1 MKFLRKN
8 RIPILLC
15 VGLLLFIAHYQNQ
28 PLLKYVFLPQI
39 GTAILLGVVLFILFH
54 RWGEIKK
61 VGFGDK
67 FLWIPLAVIAGS
79 AIMRVIV
86 FHNLDSL
93 AGALFMAAMF
103 GLYLVARIYGE
114 RALRFFMPVVIV
126 GAVSIVVSAIINQ
139 HTGNSG
145 LFNNYATASEFL
157 VFGWLVS
164 PRKHQWW
171 LAGFVITGL
180 FFTGAPE
187 AIFYVAV
194 IGLVILFRRDWS
206 VKIALPL
213 GVLGFL
219 MVACSLAGITQVLW
233 QRSFDMLNGT
243 YVAMTDGG
251 LTEGERAL
259 LLDESTD
266 IRWLTT
272 WRLQR
277 PVSVLGYGVDVTNQI
292 TTEGGH
298 IPHFIGLLVT
308 DQLGPIAAVAWFV
321 AMIAGI
327 KRTKWKYGFLSLI
340 LFGVFQ
346 PFIWTLFA
354 PYMWAMAGSA
364 SNSKVDTSYIFREVV
379 ATTGG
384 A

>member
-1 MKFLRKN
+1 MKFLKEN

-15 VGLLLFIAHYQNQ
+15 VGLLLFIAHYQSQ

-39 GTAILLGVVLFILFH
+39 GTAILLGVVLFMLFH

-67 FLWIPLAVIAGS
+67 FLWIPLAVISGS
-79 AIMRVIV
+79 AILRMVV
-86 FHNLDSL
+86 FHDLDSL
-93 AGALFMAAMF
+93 AGALFMSSMF

-114 RALRFFMPVVIV
+114 RALSFFMPVIIV

-145 LFNNYATASEFL
+145 LFNNYATASEFI

-171 LAGFVITGL
+171 LAGFVVIGL

-187 AIFYVAV
+187 AIFYVAI
-194 IGLVILFRRDWS
+194 IGLVVLIRRDWGI
-206 VKIALPL
+206 KLALPL
-213 GVLGFL
+213 GTLGFL
-219 MVACSLAGITQVLW
+219 MVVCSVTGITQVLW
-233 QRSFDMLNGT
+233 QRSYDIVNGA
-243 YVAMTDGG
+243 YIAMTDRG
-251 LTEGERAL
+251 LIEEQRTL

-277 PVSVLGYGVDVTNQI
+277 PVSPLGYGMDLTNEI
-292 TTEGGH
+292 TLEGGH

-308 DQLGPIAAVAWFV
+308 DQLGPLAAVAWFV

-327 KRTKWKYGFLSLI
+327 RRTKWKYGFLSLI

-346 PFIWTLFA
+346 PFVWTLFA

-364 SNSKVDTSYIFREVV
+364 SSSKVESSYVFREVV
-379 ATTGG
+379 ATM
-384 A
+384 

>member
-1 MKFLRKN
+1 MKFIKEN

-15 VGLLLFIAHYQNQ
+15 IGLLLFIAHYQSQ

-39 GTAILLGVVLFILFH
+39 GTTILLGVVLFMLFH

-67 FLWIPLAVIAGS
+67 FLWIPLVVISGS
-79 AIMRVIV
+79 AILRAVV
-86 FHNLDSL
+86 CHDLDSL
-93 AGALFMAAMF
+93 AGALFMSSMF
-103 GLYLVARIYGE
+103 GLYLVSRIYGE
-114 RALRFFMPVVIV
+114 RALSFFMPVVMV
-126 GAVSIVVSAIINQ
+126 GAASIVVSAIINR

-145 LFNNYATASEFL
+145 LFNNYATASEIL

-164 PRKHQWW
+164 SRRHQWW

-194 IGLVILFRRDWS
+194 IGLVVLVRRDWGI
-206 VKIALPL
+206 KIALPL
-213 GVLGFL
+213 GALGFL
-219 MVACSLAGITQVLW
+219 MVVCSVAGITQVLW
-233 QRSFDMLNGT
+233 QRSFDMVDGA
-243 YVAMTDGG
+243 YVAMTDGEI
-251 LTEGERAL
+251 TEEQRAI

-277 PVSVLGYGVDVTNQI
+277 PVSPLGYGMDLTNQI
-292 TTEGGH
+292 TLEGGH

-308 DQLGPIAAVAWFV
+308 DQLGPAAAVAWFV

-327 KRTKWKYGFLSLI
+327 ERTKWKYGFLSLI

-346 PFIWTLFA
+346 PFVWTLLA
-354 PYMWAMAGSA
+354 PYMWTLAGAA
-364 SNSKVDTSYIFREVV
+364 SSSKVDTSYIFREVV
-379 ATTGG
+379 ATM
-384 A
+384 

>member
-1 MKFLRKN
+1 MKFLKEN
-8 RIPILLC
+8 RISVLLC
-15 VGLLLFIAHYQNQ
+15 IGLLFFIAHYQNQ

-61 VGFGDK
+61 AGFGDK
-67 FLWIPLAVIAGS
+67 FLWIPLAVISGS
-79 AIMRVIV
+79 AILRAII
-86 FHNLDSL
+86 FHDLGSL
-93 AGALFMAAMF
+93 AGALFMSAMF
-103 GLYLVARIYGE
+103 GLYLVSRIYGE
-114 RALRFFMPVVIV
+114 RALGFFMLVVMV
-126 GAVSIVVSAIINQ
+126 GAVSIVVSAIINR

-187 AIFYVAV
+187 AIFYVAI
-194 IGLVILFRRDWS
+194 IGLVVLFRRDWGI
-206 VKIALPL
+206 KIALPL
-213 GVLGFL
+213 GALGFL
-219 MVACSLAGITQVLW
+219 MVVCSVTGITQVLW

-243 YVAMTDGG
+243 YIAMTDGE
-251 LTEGERAL
+251 LTEEQRAK

-277 PVSVLGYGVDVTNQI
+277 PVSILGYGVDLTNQI
-292 TTEGGH
+292 TLEGGH

-308 DQLGPIAAVAWFV
+308 DQLGPVAAVAWFV

-327 KRTKWKYGFLSLI
+327 RKTKWKYGFLALI
-340 LFGVFQ
+340 LFGMFQ
-346 PFIWTLFA
+346 PFVWTLMA
-354 PYMWAMAGSA
+354 PYMWVLAGTA
-364 SNSKVDTSYIFREVV
+364 SNSKVGSSYIFKE
-379 ATTGG
+379 AY
-384 A
+384 AS

>member
-1 MKFLRKN
+1 MKFIKAN
-8 RIPILLC
+8 KIPILLC
-15 VGLLLFIAHYQNQ
+15 IGLLLFIAHYQSQ

-39 GTAILLGVVLFILFH
+39 GTAILLGVVLFMLFH

-61 VGFGDK
+61 IGFGDK
-67 FLWIPLAVIAGS
+67 FLWIPLAVISGS
-79 AIMRVIV
+79 AILRVIV
-86 FHNLDSL
+86 FHDLDSL

-114 RALRFFMPVVIV
+114 RALSFFMPVVMV
-126 GAVSIVVSAIINQ
+126 GAITVVISAIINQ
-139 HTGNSG
+139 RTGNSG

-187 AIFYVAV
+187 VIFYVAV
-194 IGLVILFRRDWS
+194 IGLVIIFRRDWS
-206 VKIALPL
+206 VRIALPL

-219 MVACSLAGITQVLW
+219 MVVCSVTGITQVLW

-243 YVAMTDGG
+243 YVAMTDGE
-251 LTEGERAL
+251 LPEDQRAL

-277 PVSVLGYGVDVTNQI
+277 PVSILGYGVDLTNEI
-292 TTEGGH
+292 TLEGGH

-308 DQLGPIAAVAWFV
+308 DQLGPVAAVAWFV
-321 AMIAGI
+321 VMIAGI
-327 KRTKWKYGFLSLI
+327 RRTKWKYGFLSLI

-346 PFIWTLFA
+346 PFVWTLFA

-364 SNSKVDTSYIFREVV
+364 SSSKVDTSYIFRQVV
-379 ATTGG
+379 ATT
-384 A
+384 